1 MLTLYSKPNCMQCKF
16 TKEYLLDHNIEYKE
30 INVMED
36 LEKLEYI
43 RDTLGFQS
51 LPVIETDTGDS
62 WFGFRPDLLEGL
74 DGE

>member
-16 TKEYLLDHNIEYKE
+16 TKEYLLDHNIEFRN
-30 INVMED
+30 IDVSVD
-36 LEKLEYI
+36 LESLAYI
-43 RDTLGFQS
+43 RDELGYMS

>member
-16 TKEYLLDHNIEYKE
+16 TKEYLLDHNIEFR
-30 INVMED
+30 NVDVSVD
-36 LEKLEYI
+36 LESLAYI
-43 RDTLGFQS
+43 RDELGYMS
-51 LPVIETDTGDS
+51 LPVIETDPGDS